1 MISLDQLSLAARE
14 TEQGRDDLP
23 VGGVFKRVL
32 DICAG
37 VSGVVILS
45 PLLLMLAALIK
56 LGDGGSVFYG
66 HRRIGFG
73 GEVFKCWKFR
83 TMVENGDAVLAD
95 HFNKNP
101 EARLEWDEEQK
112 LENDPR
118 ITPLGHVLRKLSLDE
133 LPQLF
138 NILAGDMSLVGPR
151 PVVNDELK
159 RYGRALHCYLA
170 SRPGL
175 TGLWQVSGRSDVSYQ
190 SRVAFD
196 QRYVETWSVPA
207 DLVIIVKTIPAV
219 LMQKGSR

>member
-14 TEQGRDDLP
+14 TAQGSDDLP
-23 VGGVFKRVL
+23 VGGGFKRFL

-37 VSGVVILS
+37 VSGIIVLS
-45 PLLLMLAALIK
+45 PLLLMLTVLIK
-56 LGDGGSVFYG
+56 FSDGGSVFYG

-83 TMVENGDAVLAD
+83 TMVEKGDAVLAEYLS
-95 HFNKNP
+95 KNP
-101 EARLEWDEEQK
+101 EARLAWEEEQK

-118 ITPLGHVLRKLSLDE
+118 VTPIGHVLRKLSLDE

-138 NILAGDMSLVGPR
+138 NILVGDMSLVGPR

-196 QRYVETWSVPA
+196 QRYVETWSVPS
-207 DLVIIVKTIPAV
+207 DIVIIFKTIPAV

>member
-1 MISLDQLSLAARE
+1 MLNLDQLSHAARE
-14 TEQGRDDLP
+14 TELGSDELP
-23 VGGVFKRVL
+23 VGGVFKRFL
-32 DICAG
+32 DIFAG
-37 VSGVVILS
+37 VCGVILLS

-73 GEVFKCWKFR
+73 GEVFRCWKFR
-83 TMVENGDAVLAD
+83 TMVENGDVVLAEY
-95 HFNKNP
+95 FNSNP
-101 EARLEWDEEQK
+101 EARLEWEQEQK

-118 ITPLGHVLRKLSLDE
+118 ITPIGHVLRKLSLDE

-138 NILAGDMSLVGPR
+138 NIIIGDMSLVGPR

-159 RYGRALHCYLA
+159 RYGRALHCYLS

-207 DLVIIVKTIPAV
+207 DFIIIFKTIPAV
-219 LMQKGSR
+219 LLQKGSR